1 MEKYINSM
9 TDLDKEIDTILREG
23 DVYLT
28 TTLLYETVN
37 NFLDRVNDETSN
49 IQNQVYS
56 FAHGLTGEEIRSL
69 AKTIDYGWLLDFPI
83 SGKRASLYSV
93 ACYYAKKKRGKIS
106 DELLKKLAGLDKLQE
121 EEIAYRL
128 YVLGEMKRIMGD
140 LIGGL

>member
-1 MEKYINSM
+1 MA
-9 TDLDKEIDTILREG
+9 DKDIETILDES
-23 DVYLT
+23 DVILRT
-28 TTLLYETVN
+28 SRLYDTVDC
-37 NFLDRVNDETSN
+37 FLDRVDNETSN

>member
-1 MEKYINSM
+1 MA
-9 TDLDKEIDTILREG
+9 DKDIETILNES
-23 DVYLT
+23 DVILRAGR
-28 TTLLYETVN
+28 LYDTVDC
-37 NFLDRVNDETSN
+37 FLDRFDDEVSN
-49 IQNQVYS
+49 IQHQVYS
-56 FAHGLTGEEIRSL
+56 FAHGLTGEEIRTL

-83 SGKRASLYSV
+83 AGKRATLYSV
-93 ACYYAKKKRGKIS
+93 AYYCAKKKRGKIS

>member
-1 MEKYINSM
+1 MA
-9 TDLDKEIDTILREG
+9 DKDIDTILDES
-23 DVYLT
+23 DVILRT
-28 TTLLYETVN
+28 SRLYDTVDC
-37 NFLDRVNDETSN
+37 FLERVDNEVSN

-56 FAHGLTGEEIRSL
+56 FAHGLTGEEIRTL
-69 AKTIDYGWLLDFPI
+69 AKTIDYGWLLDFPVA
-83 SGKRASLYSV
+83 GKRASLYSV
-93 ACYYAKKKRGKIS
+93 ACYYSKKKRGEIS